1 MQSNS
6 EAARKLR
13 QGPLA
18 RALTMRVP
26 PLAANDNAES
36 GASDAMLEAA
46 LRHFAAHG
54 LGAAHAARAE
64 AEAAFLAGD
73 RVTSDRWLGICRL
86 LDRRMALVAARSMEA
101 AGRPGSA

>member
-1 MQSNS
+1 MQSKS

-13 QGPLA
+13 QRPLA

-73 RVTSDRWLGICRL
+73 RASQEWWLGICRL
-86 LDRRMALVAARSMEA
+86 LDRRMALVAARSIA
-101 AGRPGSA
+101 AAERPTSA